1 LFYNKTGTGL
11 LKRKDFMVS
20 PLEIVLIIVVI
31 IIIAL
36 IARIVRTG
44 RGIAGRNGETNPD
57 TATKSPE
64 KNKAASYLNRSGI
77 TLVIIGIIALVAAAS
92 LFRWVLQ
99 GYLWAF
105 ILIALGVM
113 LVVLSRKKR

>member
-1 LFYNKTGTGL
+1 
-11 LKRKDFMVS
+11 MVS
-20 PLEIVLIIVVI
+20 TLEIVLIIVVI
-31 IIIAL
+31 IIIAV
-36 IARIVRTG
+36 IARIVRMG
-44 RGIAGRNGETNPD
+44 RGAAVQNAGTNKD
-57 TATKSPE
+57 TTAGPPE
-64 KNKAASYLNRSGI
+64 KGLTASYLNRSGI
-77 TLVIIGIIALVAAAS
+77 TLVIIGVITLIIAAS